1 MLNGFSENLPG
12 CRAKDRWID
21 LPAPLLASVPGG
33 APETPYEVSG
43 FLYVHRPSRRWKH
56 IQGLKCP
63 LARKGPSSIT
73 PLFGVLL

>member
-33 APETPYEVSG
+33 
-43 FLYVHRPSRRWKH
+43 HRRLHMESPVFFMYIVR
-56 IQGLKCP
+56 QGGGNIY
-63 LARKGPSSIT
+63 RG
-73 PLFGVLL
+73 